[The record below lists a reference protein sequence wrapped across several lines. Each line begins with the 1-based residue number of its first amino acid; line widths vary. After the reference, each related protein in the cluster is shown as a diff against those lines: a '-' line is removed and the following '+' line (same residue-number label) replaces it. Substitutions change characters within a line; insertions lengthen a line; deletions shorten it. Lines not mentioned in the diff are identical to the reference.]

1 MATRSTSGKKY
12 RAFYFRGIEIETSNQ
27 HLGESQRCRVKS
39 RHNTNQR
46 TEEDYRKRSVSVGML
61 TLRGGKKGKLLK
73 LIIKFMEVKKEFERK
88 KKSSETKA
96 AICHLQWVRWQL
108 TRKRSRKTHTD
119 QFPYTRNFMN
129 CIFNTGGRYWIS
141 LFPVCWSHLKSKC
154 FHFHT
159 LLHVKDL

>member
-12 RAFYFRGIEIETSNQ
+12 RAFYFRGIEIETPNQ

-61 TLRGGKKGKLLK
+61 TLRGGKKRKLLK

-88 KKSSETKA
+88 KNRQKLR
-96 AICHLQWVRWQL
+96 LQYV
-108 TRKRSRKTHTD
+108 
-119 QFPYTRNFMN
+119 
-129 CIFNTGGRYWIS
+129 IFNE
-141 LFPVCWSHLKSKC
+141 
-154 FHFHT
+154 
-159 LLHVKDL
+159 